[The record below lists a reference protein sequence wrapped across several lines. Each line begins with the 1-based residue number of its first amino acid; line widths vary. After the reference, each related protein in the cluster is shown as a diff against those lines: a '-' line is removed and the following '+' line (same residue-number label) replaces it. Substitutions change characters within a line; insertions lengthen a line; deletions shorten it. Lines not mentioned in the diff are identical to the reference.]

1 MIKDNLPYK
10 IGDVVTLKIN
20 SGEEVIGR
28 LESENEY
35 DTVLSK
41 PQAFM
46 MGPQGL
52 GLVPYLFSAPESA
65 KVGIRTSSINTII
78 KTVDA
83 VANQY
88 LKQTTGL
95 VLPNA

>member
-1 MIKDNLPYK
+1 MIKDSMPYK
-10 IGDVVTLKIN
+10 VGDVVSLKIN

-28 LESENEY
+28 LESEDESY
-35 DTVLSK
+35 TTLTK

-52 GLVPYLFSAPESA
+52 GLVPFMFSAPETASIP
-65 KVGIRTSSINTII
+65 IRTSAINTIV
-78 KTVDA
+78 KTVDQ
-83 VANQY
+83 VAKQY

-95 VLPNA
+95 VLPN